1 VERSLHRFVRL
12 LRLRG
17 VRVSVTEALD
27 AMRAAAQPGALDD
40 RETLRC
46 ALRIALVKD
55 RRDEET
61 FDELFDRYF
70 RLEPVNGPERPG
82 HGHAH
87 DDLAD
92 EGTAESFTISPEP
105 SLTPQQGHSHGKP
118 ADIRDF
124 FRPEDLATAYN
135 LHQEASK
142 IDLASMTD
150 EIVLA
155 KERGRQA
162 LSGPRIQLDTSRLH
176 GAGLPGKLQSSPGT
190 WLDAGLTVAEEQ
202 ALLDWL
208 DDPDASL
215 STDTPAALARGAG
228 GGIANLAELLKRHLA
243 ALPAM
248 DRRAIESPERAG
260 LQNLR
265 APAISEAERYR
276 LEETLRRLAR
286 TMPGAPTHRRQVA
299 GRGRVDSGRTMRANM
314 RFDGIPFQPVT
325 VARRQDKPRLVV
337 LADVSLS
344 VRRTARFTLHLVH
357 GLQRLFG
364 QVRTFAFVADTVEV
378 TDLFA
383 EHHAERALE
392 LIFGGD
398 VLDIDTDSDYGAA
411 FGRFRE
417 EFPDTVTRRTTVV
430 VLGDGRGNGHD
441 PNMPA
446 FEEIARRCKRLIW
459 LTPERRNMWRLGR
472 CDLPRYAELCDRVD
486 VVRDLDGL
494 DRATDDIVA
503 GLAGR

>member
-70 RLEPVNGPERPG
+70 RLEPVDGPERPG

-208 DDPDASL
+208 GDPDADL
-215 STDTPAALARGAG
+215 STDALGALARGAG
-228 GGIANLAELLKRHLA
+228 GEIASLAELLKRHLA
-243 ALPAM
+243 ALAAM
-248 DRRAIESPERAG
+248 DRRAIESPEPG
-260 LQNLR
+260 GIR
-265 APAISEAERYR
+265 APAIGEAERYR

-286 TMPGAPTHRRQVA
+286 TMPGALTHRRAVA
-299 GRGRVDSGRTMRANM
+299 GRGRVDPGRTMRANM
-314 RFDGIPFQPVT
+314 RFDGVPFQPVT

-344 VRRTARFTLHLVH
+344 VRRTASFTLHVMH

-364 QVRTFAFVADTVEV
+364 QVRTYAFVADTVEV

-398 VLDIDTDSDYGAA
+398 VLDVDADSDYGAA
-411 FGRFRE
+411 FGQFRE
-417 EFPDTVTRRTTVV
+417 EFPDIVTRRTTVV
-430 VLGDGRGNGHD
+430 ILGDGRGNGHD
-441 PNMPA
+441 PNLPA
-446 FEEIARRCKRLIW
+446 FEEIARRGKQLIW
-459 LTPERRNMWRLGR
+459 LTPERRNMWQLGR

-494 DRATDDIVA
+494 DRATNDILA

>member
-1 VERSLHRFVRL
+1 M
-12 LRLRG
+12 
-17 VRVSVTEALD
+17 SVTEALD

-46 ALRIALVKD
+46 ALRMTLVKD
-55 RRDEET
+55 RRDQEP

-70 RLEPVNGPERPG
+70 RLEPVGEPERPG

-92 EGTAESFTISPEP
+92 EGSAESFTISPEP
-105 SLTPQQGHSHGKP
+105 SLTPRQGHSHGKP

-155 KERGRQA
+155 KERGRPG
-162 LSGPRIQLDTSRLH
+162 LSGPRIQLDTSRLR
-176 GAGLPGKLQSSPGT
+176 GAGLPGKLQISQGT

-208 DDPDASL
+208 DDPDAGL
-215 STDTPAALARGAG
+215 SIDTLAAAARGSG
-228 GGIANLAELLKRHLA
+228 GEIADLAELLKRHLA
-243 ALPAM
+243 ALAAM
-248 DRRAIESPERAG
+248 DRRAIESPERPG
-260 LQNLR
+260 LRNLR
-265 APAISEAERYR
+265 AAAIGEAERYR

-286 TMPGAPTHRRQVA
+286 TMPGALTHRRQVA
-299 GRGRVDSGRTMRANM
+299 GRGRVDPGRTMRANM
-314 RFDGIPFQPVT
+314 RFDGIPFHPVT

-344 VRRTARFTLHLVH
+344 VRHTARFTLHFVH
-357 GLQRLFG
+357 GLQRLFA
-364 QVRTFAFVADTVEV
+364 QVRTFAFVAGAVEV
-378 TDLFA
+378 TDLFT
-383 EHHAERALE
+383 EHQAERALE
-392 LIFGGD
+392 LIFSGD
-398 VLDIDTDSDYGAA
+398 VLDVDADSDYGAA
-411 FGRFRE
+411 FGQFRE
-417 EFPDTVTRRTTVV
+417 EFPDIVTRRTTVV
-430 VLGDGRGNGHD
+430 ILGDGRGNGHD
-441 PNMPA
+441 PNVPA
-446 FEEIARRCKRLIW
+446 LEEIARRGKQLIW

-472 CDLPRYAELCDRVD
+472 SDLPRYAELCDRVD

-494 DRATDDIVA
+494 DRATDDILS
-503 GLAGR
+503 GLA

>member
-1 VERSLHRFVRL
+1 MERSLHRFVRL

-46 ALRIALVKD
+46 ALRVALVKD
-55 RRDEET
+55 RRDQEP

-70 RLEPVNGPERPG
+70 RLEPVAGSERPG
-82 HGHAH
+82 HDHAH

-105 SLTPQQGHSHGKP
+105 SLTPRQGHSHGKP

-155 KERGRQA
+155 KERGRSA
-162 LSGPRIQLDTSRLH
+162 MSGPRIQLDASRLH
-176 GAGLPGKLQSSPGT
+176 GAAVPGKLQSSPGT

-208 DDPDASL
+208 DDADADL
-215 STDTPAALARGAG
+215 SADTAAAAARGSVG
-228 GGIANLAELLKRHLA
+228 EIANLAELLKRHLA
-243 ALPAM
+243 ALAAL
-248 DRRAIESPERAG
+248 DRRAIESPERPA
-260 LQNLR
+260 LR
-265 APAISEAERYR
+265 APAIGEAERYR

-286 TMPGAPTHRRQVA
+286 TMPGALTHRRAVA
-299 GRGRVDSGRTMRANM
+299 GRGRVDPGRTMRANM

-344 VRRTARFTLHLVH
+344 VRHTARFTLYFVH
-357 GLQRLFG
+357 GLQRLFR

-378 TDLFA
+378 TDMFA
-383 EHHAERALE
+383 EHQAERALE

-398 VLDIDTDSDYGAA
+398 VLDIDADSNYGAA

-417 EFPDTVTRRTTVV
+417 DYPDIVTRRTTVV
-430 VLGDGRGNGHD
+430 ILGDGRGNGHD
-441 PNMPA
+441 PNMAA
-446 FEEIARRCKRLIW
+446 FEEIARCGKQLIW

-494 DRATDDIVA
+494 DRATDDILAGVA
-503 GLAGR
+503 GR

>member
-1 VERSLHRFVRL
+1 VVERSLHRFVRL

-27 AMRAAAQPGALDD
+27 AMRAAAQDGTLDD

-46 ALRIALVKD
+46 VLRVALVKD
-55 RRDEET
+55 RRDEEP

-70 RLEPVNGPERPG
+70 RLEPVTGPDGPG

-105 SLTPQQGHSHGKP
+105 SLTPLQGHSHGKP

-124 FRPEDLATAYN
+124 FRPEDLAAAYN

-142 IDLASMTD
+142 IDLASVTD
-150 EIVLA
+150 EIMLA
-155 KERGRQA
+155 KERGRSA
-162 LSGPRIQLDTSRLH
+162 LSGPRVQLDTSRLH
-176 GAGLPGKLQSSPGT
+176 GAGVPGKLQGSPGT
-190 WLDAGLTVAEEQ
+190 RLDAALTVAEEQ
-202 ALLDWL
+202 ALLGWL
-208 DDPDASL
+208 DDPDADL
-215 STDTPAALARGAG
+215 PADPLGALTHGTAG
-228 GGIANLAELLKRHLA
+228 EIANLAELLKRHLA
-243 ALPAM
+243 ALAAI
-248 DRRAIESPERAG
+248 DRRAIESPERPG
-260 LQNLR
+260 IR
-265 APAISEAERYR
+265 ARAIGEAERYR

-286 TMPGAPTHRRQVA
+286 TMPGALTHRRAVA
-299 GRGRVDSGRTMRANM
+299 GRGRVDPGRTMRANM
-314 RFDGIPFQPVT
+314 RFGGIPFQPVT
-325 VARRQDKPRLVV
+325 VARRHDKPRLVV

-344 VRRTARFTLHLVH
+344 VRHTTRFTLHFVH

-383 EHHAERALE
+383 EHQAERALE

-398 VLDIDTDSDYGAA
+398 VLDIDADSDYGAA

-417 EFPDTVTRRTTVV
+417 EFPDIVTRRTTVLI
-430 VLGDGRGNGHD
+430 LGDGRGNGHD
-441 PNMPA
+441 PNIPA
-446 FEEIARRCKRLIW
+446 FEEIARRGRQLIW
-459 LTPERRNMWRLGR
+459 LTPERRNMWRLGC
-472 CDLPRYAELCDRVD
+472 CDLPRYEELCDRVD

-494 DRATDDIVA
+494 ERATDDILA

>member
-1 VERSLHRFVRL
+1 VERSVHRFVRL

-27 AMRAAAQPGALDD
+27 AMRAAALPGSLAD

-46 ALRIALVKD
+46 VLRVALVKD
-55 RRDEET
+55 RRDGEL

-70 RLEPVNGPERPG
+70 RLEPIAGARRHG
-82 HGHAH
+82 HDHAH
-87 DDLAD
+87 DDLVD
-92 EGTAESFTISPEP
+92 QGTAESFTISPEVSP
-105 SLTPQQGHSHGKP
+105 TPQQGHSHGKP
-118 ADIRDF
+118 ADIRDY

-135 LHQEASK
+135 LHQEASR

-150 EIVLA
+150 EIVLS
-155 KERGRQA
+155 KERSRSE
-162 LSGPRIQLDTSRLH
+162 LSGPRVQLDTSRLR
-176 GAGLPGKLQSSPGT
+176 GAGMPGRLLSSPGT
-190 WLDAGLTVAEEQ
+190 RLDAGLTVAEEQ

-208 DDPDASL
+208 DDPDADVAQDAL
-215 STDTPAALARGAG
+215 AALARGSAG
-228 GGIANLAELLKRHLA
+228 EIANLGELLKRHLE
-243 ALPAM
+243 ALAAM
-248 DRRAIESPERAG
+248 DRRAIESPEQHGIRT
-260 LQNLR
+260 
-265 APAISEAERYR
+265 PAVGEAERHR

-286 TMPGAPTHRRQVA
+286 TMPGALTHRRAVA
-299 GRGRVDSGRTMRANM
+299 GRGRVDPGRTMRANM
-314 RFDGIPFQPVT
+314 RFDGIPFRPVT
-325 VARRQDKPRLVV
+325 VARKEDKPRLVV

-344 VRRTARFTLHLVH
+344 VRHTARFTLYFVQ

-364 QVRTFAFVADTVEV
+364 QVRTFAFVADTAEV

-383 EHHAERALE
+383 EHPVERALD

-398 VLDIDTDSDYGAA
+398 VLDVDADSDYGAA
-411 FGRFRE
+411 FGRFHE

-441 PNMPA
+441 ANMA
-446 FEEIARRCKRLIW
+446 VFEEIARRCKQLIW

-494 DRATDDIVA
+494 DRATDDILA

>member
-1 VERSLHRFVRL
+1 MERSLHRFVRL

-27 AMRAAAQPGALDD
+27 AMHAAAQPGALDD

-46 ALRIALVKD
+46 ALRVALVKD
-55 RRDEET
+55 RRDQEP

-70 RLEPVNGPERPG
+70 RLEPVAGSERPG
-82 HGHAH
+82 HDHAH

-92 EGTAESFTISPEP
+92 EGTAESFTVSPEP
-105 SLTPQQGHSHGKP
+105 SLTPRQGHSHGKP

-155 KERGRQA
+155 KERGRSA
-162 LSGPRIQLDTSRLH
+162 LSGPRIQLDASRLH
-176 GAGLPGKLQSSPGT
+176 GAAVPGKLQSSPGT

-208 DDPDASL
+208 DDPDADL
-215 STDTPAALARGAG
+215 SADTAAAAARGSVG
-228 GGIANLAELLKRHLA
+228 EIANLAELLKRHLA
-243 ALPAM
+243 ALAAL
-248 DRRAIESPERAG
+248 DRRAIESPERPG
-260 LQNLR
+260 LR
-265 APAISEAERYR
+265 APAIGEAERYR

-286 TMPGAPTHRRQVA
+286 TMPGALTHRRAVA
-299 GRGRVDSGRTMRANM
+299 GRGRVDPGRTMRANI

-344 VRRTARFTLHLVH
+344 VRHTARFTLHFVH
-357 GLQRLFG
+357 GLQRLFR

-378 TDLFA
+378 TDMFA
-383 EHHAERALE
+383 EHQAERALE

-398 VLDIDTDSDYGAA
+398 VLDIDADSDYGAA

-417 EFPDTVTRRTTVV
+417 DYPDIVTRRTTVV
-430 VLGDGRGNGHD
+430 ILGDGRGNGHD
-441 PNMPA
+441 PNMAA
-446 FEEIARRCKRLIW
+446 FEEIARRGKQLIW

-494 DRATDDIVA
+494 DRATDDILAGVA
-503 GLAGR
+503 GR